1 MNNSAFPMGID
12 SIPREIR
19 ALLPARMHLDLPLL
33 IALLVLCGC
42 GLLVL
47 FSATDQD
54 LNKLYRQLIRLG
66 IAFAVMAVVAQIPP
80 LKLQRWSL
88 SLFGIGL
95 AMLVGVLVMG
105 DVGKGAKRWL
115 DLGIVRFQ
123 PSEVLKVA
131 VPMMLAWY
139 LAERPLPPSGPRI
152 LWMVVLTAVPV
163 LLIALQPDLGTALL
177 VASAGM
183 IVLFLAGLK
192 WQLIALL
199 GVSVAALAPLL
210 WHFFMHPYQ
219 RERVRGFF
227 NPEDD
232 PFGTGYHIIQS
243 EIAIG
248 SGGVYGKGW
257 LNGTQSRLEFLP
269 ERSTD
274 FIFAILGEECGLI
287 GILAMLALY
296 LFIIARGFYIAIQAQ
311 DTYGRL
317 ISGGLTLIFFVY
329 LFVNTGMVIG
339 LLPVVG
345 IPLPLVSYGG
355 TSLVTIMAGF
365 GILMSIHTH
374 RKLLPS

>member
-1 MNNSAFPMGID
+1 MDNSVFPT
-12 SIPREIR
+12 SIHDLPRKIR
-19 ALLPARMHLDLPLL
+19 ALLPVRMHLDLPLL
-33 IALLVLCGC
+33 IALLLLCGY

-54 LNKLYRQLIRLG
+54 LDKLYRQLIRLG
-66 IAFAVMAVVAQIPP
+66 IAFVVTVAVAQIPP
-80 LKLQRWSL
+80 SKLQRWSPP
-88 SLFGIGL
+88 LFGIGL
-95 AMLVGVLVMG
+95 ALLVGVLVMG
-105 DVGKGAKRWL
+105 EIGKGAQRWL
-115 DLGIVRFQ
+115 DLGVVRFQ
-123 PSEVLKVA
+123 PSELLKIA

-139 LAERPLPPSGPRI
+139 LAERPLPPSGPRV
-152 LWMVVLTAVPV
+152 LWAIALTIVPV
-163 LLIALQPDLGTALL
+163 LLIARQPDLGTALL
-177 VASAGM
+177 VASTGI

-192 WQLIALL
+192 WRLIALL
-199 GVSVAALAPLL
+199 GGGAAALASLL
-210 WHFFMHPYQ
+210 WHFMRPYQ
-219 RERVRGFF
+219 RERVLSFL

-243 EIAIG
+243 KIAIG
-248 SGGVYGKGW
+248 SGGVHGKGW
-257 LNGTQSRLEFLP
+257 LKGTQSHLEFLP

-274 FIFAILGEECGLI
+274 FVFAILGEEFGLI
-287 GILAMLALY
+287 GILVMLAIY
-296 LFIIARGFYIAIQAQ
+296 LFIIARGLYIAVQAQ

-317 ISGGLTLIFFVY
+317 LSGGLTLVFFVY
-329 LFVNTGMVIG
+329 LFVNTGMVTG

>member
-1 MNNSAFPMGID
+1 MDNSAYSVGID
-12 SIPREIR
+12 GIPRKIR

-33 IALLVLCGC
+33 VALLLLCGY
-42 GLLVL
+42 GLLIL

-66 IAFAVMAVVAQIPP
+66 IAFAVMLVVAQIPP

-88 SLFGIGL
+88 PLFGIGL
-95 AMLVGVLVMG
+95 AILVGVLVMG
-105 DVGKGAKRWL
+105 EVGKGARRWL
-115 DLGIVRFQ
+115 DLGVVRFQ
-123 PSEVLKVA
+123 PSEVLKVV

-139 LAERPLPPSGPRI
+139 LAERPLPPTGPRI
-152 LWMVVLTAVPV
+152 LWTLVLTAVPV
-163 LLIALQPDLGTALL
+163 LLIAHQPDLGTALL
-177 VASAGM
+177 VASAGIM
-183 IVLFLAGLK
+183 VLFLAELK
-192 WQLIALL
+192 WRLIALL
-199 GVSVAALAPLL
+199 GVGTAALAPLL
-210 WHFFMHPYQ
+210 WYSMYPYQ
-219 RERVRGFF
+219 QQRVFSF
-227 NPEDD
+227 LNPEGD
-232 PFGTGYHIIQS
+232 PLGSGYHIIQAK
-243 EIAIG
+243 IAIG
-248 SGGVYGKGW
+248 SGGLYGKGW

-274 FIFAILGEECGLI
+274 FVFAVLGEEFGLT
-287 GILAMLALY
+287 GILAILAIY
-296 LFIIARGFYIAIQAQ
+296 LFIIARGLYIATQAQ

-317 ISGGLTLIFFVY
+317 LSGGLTLTFFVY
-329 LFVNTGMVIG
+329 LFVNTGMVTG